1 MKEELIKR
9 LKMLMAEREIT
20 AAELSRRSG
29 IRASSISDYLKEK
42 YEPKQD
48 KIDLIAEAL
57 SVSPAWLMGYETKSD
72 YHVDSQDKALMIQVT
87 PAEQQHIK
95 KYRKL
100 SSAGKKEVDHY
111 LDFRLSSEAP
121 RVEKDTEISSS

>member
-1 MKEELIKR
+1 MKKELNKR
-9 LKMLMAEREIT
+9 LKMLMTEREIT

-29 IRASSISDYLKEK
+29 IRASSISDYLKGK

-72 YHVDSQDKALMIQVT
+72 YHVDAQDKTLMIQVSPT
-87 PAEQQHIK
+87 EQQHIK

-100 SSAGKKEVDHY
+100 SPAGKKEVDHY
-111 LDFRLSSEAP
+111 LDFRLSTEAP
-121 RVEKDTEISSS
+121 CVEKDAGTSSS

>member
-1 MKEELIKR
+1 MT
-9 LKMLMAEREIT
+9 EREIT

-29 IRASSISDYLKEK
+29 IRASSISDYLKGK

-72 YHVDSQDKALMIQVT
+72 YHVDAQDKTLMIQVSPT
-87 PAEQQHIK
+87 EQQHIK

-100 SSAGKKEVDHY
+100 SPAGKKEVDHY
-111 LDFRLSSEAP
+111 LDFRLSTEAP
-121 RVEKDTEISSS
+121 RVEKDAGTSSS

>member
-9 LKMLMAEREIT
+9 LKRIMNEREIT

-29 IRASSISDYLKEK
+29 IRASSISDYLKGK

-57 SVSPAWLMGYETKSD
+57 SVSPAWLMGYETKNGLS
-72 YHVDSQDKALMIQVT
+72 SKALTMEVT
-87 PAEQQHIK
+87 PAERQHIK

-100 SSAGKKEVDHY
+100 SPAGKEEVDHY
-111 LDFRLSSEAP
+111 LDFRLSAEAP
-121 RVEKDTEISSS
+121 RVEKDAEISSS

>member
-9 LKMLMAEREIT
+9 LKRIMNEREIT

-29 IRASSISDYLKEK
+29 IRASSISDYLKGK

-57 SVSPAWLMGYETKSD
+57 SVSPAWLMGYETKNGLS
-72 YHVDSQDKALMIQVT
+72 SKALTMEVT

-100 SSAGKKEVDHY
+100 SRAGKEEVDHY
-111 LDFRLSSEAP
+111 LDFRLSAEAP
-121 RVEKDTEISSS
+121 RVEKDAEISSS

>member
-1 MKEELIKR
+1 MKKELIKR
-9 LKMLMAEREIT
+9 LKMLMTEREIT
-20 AAELSRRSG
+20 AAELSRRSR
-29 IRASSISDYLKEK
+29 IRASSISDYLKGK

-72 YHVDSQDKALMIQVT
+72 YHVDAQDKTLMIQVSPT
-87 PAEQQHIK
+87 EQQHIK

-100 SSAGKKEVDHY
+100 SPAGKKEVDHY
-111 LDFRLSSEAP
+111 LDFRLSTEAP
-121 RVEKDTEISSS
+121 RVEKDTGTSSS

>member
-1 MKEELIKR
+1 MKKELNKR
-9 LKMLMAEREIT
+9 LKMLMTEREIT

-29 IRASSISDYLKEK
+29 IRASSISDYLKVK

-72 YHVDSQDKALMIQVT
+72 YHVDAQDKTLMIQVSPT
-87 PAEQQHIK
+87 EQQHIK

-100 SSAGKKEVDHY
+100 SPAGKKEVDHY
-111 LDFRLSSEAP
+111 LDFRLSTEAP
-121 RVEKDTEISSS
+121 CVEKDAGTSSS

>member
-1 MKEELIKR
+1 MN
-9 LKMLMAEREIT
+9 EREIT

-29 IRASSISDYLKEK
+29 IRASSISDYLKGK

-57 SVSPAWLMGYETKSD
+57 SVSPAWLMGYETKNGLLS
-72 YHVDSQDKALMIQVT
+72 KALTMEVT

-100 SSAGKKEVDHY
+100 SPAGKKEVDHF

-121 RVEKDTEISSS
+121 RVEKDSGISSS

>member
-1 MKEELIKR
+1 MKKELN
-9 LKMLMAEREIT
+9 EREIT

-29 IRASSISDYLKEK
+29 IRASSISDYLKGK

-72 YHVDSQDKALMIQVT
+72 YHVDAQDKTLMIQVSPT
-87 PAEQQHIK
+87 EQQHIK

-100 SSAGKKEVDHY
+100 SPAGKKEVDHY
-111 LDFRLSSEAP
+111 LDFRLSTETP
-121 RVEKDTEISSS
+121 CVEKDAGTLSS